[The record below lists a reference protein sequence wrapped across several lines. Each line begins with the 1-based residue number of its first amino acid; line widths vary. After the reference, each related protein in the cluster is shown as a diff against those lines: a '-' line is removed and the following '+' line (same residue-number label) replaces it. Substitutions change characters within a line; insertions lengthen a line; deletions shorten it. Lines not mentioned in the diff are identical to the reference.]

1 MAIEMFLRVD
11 GVAAGSRNF
20 QHKGWAEV
28 SSWQWGIE
36 RQARTAN
43 DGPNNATNSN
53 EISVIKPI
61 GMDSTALMR
70 LFAEGALINEVDL
83 SIVPVSG
90 KRGAQ
95 QKYLDIKLQD
105 VIIKSISTGGSEEE
119 NFLKETITLSFD
131 KVDYTYHQYADP
143 GSDGKTGAL
152 QSYAFKWDLQKGN
165 SV

>member
-11 GVAAGSRNF
+11 GVAGGCRNF

-36 RQARTAN
+36 RRARTA
-43 DGPNNATNSN
+43 DEGPDNATNSN

-70 LFAEGALINEVDL
+70 LFAEGALINEVEL
-83 SIVPVSG
+83 SIAPAGG

-95 QKYLDIKLQD
+95 QKYLDIKLQG
-105 VIIKSISTGGSEEE
+105 VTIQSISTGGSDEE
-119 NFLKETITLSFD
+119 NFLKETITLGFN
-131 KVDYTYHQYADP
+131 KVDYTYHQYADV
-143 GSDGKTGAL
+143 GTDGKTGAL
-152 QSYAFKWDLQKGN
+152 QSYAFQWDLRKDN